1 MFISVIIPAL
11 NEEENIYGLILYLKK
26 HGGGLLKEIIV
37 ADGGSID
44 NTVLNAEK
52 AGASVIPC
60 VQKGRAAQMN
70 NGASA
75 ASEKILYFVH
85 ADVYPPKTFA
95 NDILTAVENQFD
107 LGRYFMKFNSRKWI
121 LKLNVF
127 FTRFDLFACYGGDQ
141 TLFITRTLFNKVG
154 GFDSSLH
161 IMEDF
166 EFTSRARK
174 FGRYKIFQKSAL
186 ISARKYETNSWLK
199 VQRANYTVIRMYQKG
214 ASQEELI
221 KTYKQMLNYR

>member
-11 NEEENIYGLILYLKK
+11 NEEENICGLIVYLKE

-44 NTVLNAEK
+44 NTVSNAEK
-52 AGASVIPC
+52 AGASVILC

-107 LGRYFMKFNSRKWI
+107 LGRYFMKFKSRKWI
-121 LKLNVF
+121 LKLNAF
-127 FTRFDLFACYGGDQ
+127 ITRFDLFACYGGDQ
-141 TLFITRTLFNKVG
+141 TLFITRTLFDKVG
-154 GFDSSLH
+154 GFDSSLR

-199 VQRANYTVIRMYQKG
+199 VQRANYTVIKMYQKG